1 VHAEQKF
8 DEHIKRGQ
16 LTMKQK
22 LTATPDQLEEL
33 QQGEQ
38 ATAMADQP

>member
-1 VHAEQKF
+1 VRGEQKF
-8 DEHIKRGQ
+8 DKHIKRGQ
-16 LTMKQK
+16 LTIKQK

-38 ATAMADQP
+38 VMACR